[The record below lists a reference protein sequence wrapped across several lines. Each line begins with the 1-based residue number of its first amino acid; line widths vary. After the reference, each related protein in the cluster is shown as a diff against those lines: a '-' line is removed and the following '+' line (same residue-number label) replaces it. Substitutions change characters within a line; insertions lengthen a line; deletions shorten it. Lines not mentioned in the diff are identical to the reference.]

1 MNAKTANKIASATI
15 YTLVGI
21 VVIILIGILGNI
33 LVSGVPHLSWHFL
46 TSEASSFQAGGGVR
60 DQLWNSLYL
69 LIITLVISIPVAIG
83 AAIYLSEYAADNWFT
98 ALIKTTIEILSSLPS
113 IVVGLFGYLLFVVEF
128 HFGFSILAG
137 ALALTFFNLPT
148 LTSNI
153 QQALEGVPQSQ
164 RDAGL
169 ALGLS
174 NWKTIRG
181 IVLPAAL
188 PGILT
193 GVILSA
199 GRIFGEAAALI
210 YTAGQSGSIISFT
223 NWNPF
228 SPTSFLNVMRPAET
242 LAVHIW
248 RVNTE
253 GIIPDANMV
262 SAATGALLIIVVI
275 LFNLGARILGNHLYS
290 KMTAAK
296 G

>member
-1 MNAKTANKIASATI
+1 MKAKTTNKIATAVI
-15 YTLVGI
+15 YTLVGV
-21 VVIILIGILGNI
+21 VVIILVGILGNI

-46 TSEASSFQAGGGVR
+46 TLEASSFQAGGGVR

-83 AAIYLSEYAADNWFT
+83 AAIYLSEYASDNWFT

-296 G
+296 S

>member
-1 MNAKTANKIASATI
+1 MNAKTANKIATATI

-83 AAIYLSEYAADNWFT
+83 AAIYLSEYAADNWLT
-98 ALIKTTIEILSSLPS
+98 GLIKTTIEILSSLPS
-113 IVVGLFGYLLFVVEF
+113 IVVGLFGYLLFVVQF

-153 QQALEGVPQSQ
+153 QQALEGVPQTQ

-193 GVILSA
+193 GIILSA

-228 SPTSFLNVMRPAET
+228 SSTSFLNVMRPAET

-275 LFNLGARILGNHLYS
+275 LFNFGARVLGNHLYS

>member
-1 MNAKTANKIASATI
+1 M
-15 YTLVGI
+15 
-21 VVIILIGILGNI
+21 
-33 LVSGVPHLSWHFL
+33 
-46 TSEASSFQAGGGVR
+46 
-60 DQLWNSLYL
+60 
-69 LIITLVISIPVAIG
+69 
-83 AAIYLSEYAADNWFT
+83 
-98 ALIKTTIEILSSLPS
+98 IKTTIEILSSLPS
-113 IVVGLFGYLLFVVEF
+113 IVVGLFGYLLFVVQF

-275 LFNLGARILGNHLYS
+275 LFNFGARVLGNHLYS

>member
-1 MNAKTANKIASATI
+1 MNAKTANKIATATI

-69 LIITLVISIPVAIG
+69 LIITLIISIPVAIG
-83 AAIYLSEYAADNWFT
+83 AAIYLSEYAADNWLT
-98 ALIKTTIEILSSLPS
+98 SLIKTTIEILSSLPS
-113 IVVGLFGYLLFVVEF
+113 IVVGLFGYLLFVVQF

-153 QQALEGVPQSQ
+153 QQALEGVPQTQ

>member
-1 MNAKTANKIASATI
+1 MNAKTANKIATATI

-83 AAIYLSEYAADNWFT
+83 AAIYLSEYAADNWLT
-98 ALIKTTIEILSSLPS
+98 GLIKTTIEILSSLPS
-113 IVVGLFGYLLFVVEF
+113 IVVGLFGYLLFVVQF

-153 QQALEGVPQSQ
+153 QQALEGVPQTQ

-193 GVILSA
+193 GIILSA

-228 SPTSFLNVMRPAET
+228 SSTSFLNVMRPAET

-253 GIIPDANMV
+253 GIIPDANVV

-275 LFNLGARILGNHLYS
+275 LFNFGARLLGNHLYS

>member
-1 MNAKTANKIASATI
+1 MNAKTTNKIATAVI
-15 YTLVGI
+15 YTLVGV
-21 VVIILIGILGNI
+21 VVIILVGILGNI

-83 AAIYLSEYAADNWFT
+83 AAIYLSEYASDNWFT

-275 LFNLGARILGNHLYS
+275 LFNLGARILGNHLYN

-296 G
+296 S

>member
-1 MNAKTANKIASATI
+1 MNAKTANKIATATI

-69 LIITLVISIPVAIG
+69 LIITLIISIPVATG
-83 AAIYLSEYAADNWFT
+83 AAIYLSEYAADNWLT
-98 ALIKTTIEILSSLPS
+98 GLIKTTIEILSSLPS
-113 IVVGLFGYLLFVVEF
+113 IVVGLFGYLLFVVQF

>member
-1 MNAKTANKIASATI
+1 MNAKLRDKIATAVI
-15 YTLVGI
+15 YSLVSI
-21 VVIILIGILGNI
+21 VVIILAVIVGNI
-33 LVSGVPHLSWHFL
+33 LITGIPHLSWHFL
-46 TSEASSFQAGGGVR
+46 TSPASSFEAGGGVC
-60 DQLWNSLYL
+60 DQLFNSLYL
-69 LIITLVISIPVAIG
+69 LILTTIISLPIALG
-83 AAIYLSEYAADNWFT
+83 AAIYLSEYAKDNWVT
-98 ALIKTTIEILSSLPS
+98 SLIRSTIEVLTSLPS
-113 IVVGLFGYLLFVVEF
+113 IVVGLFGYLLFVVNF
-128 HFGFSILAG
+128 GFGFSIISG
-137 ALALTFFNLPT
+137 ALALTFFNLPI

-153 QQALEGVPQSQ
+153 EEAIKAVPQAQ

-193 GVILSA
+193 GIILSA

-210 YTAGQSGSIISFT
+210 YTAGQSGSTVDYT

-248 RVNTE
+248 KVNSE
-253 GIIPDANMV
+253 GIIPDATQV
-262 SAATGALLIIVVI
+262 SAATSALLVLVVI
-275 LFNLGARILGNHLYS
+275 IFNLGARYLGNKLYQ
-290 KMTAAK
+290 KLTAQK
-296 G
+296 

>member
-1 MNAKTANKIASATI
+1 MNAKTTNKIATAVI
-15 YTLVGI
+15 YTLVGV
-21 VVIILIGILGNI
+21 VVIILVGILGNI

-46 TSEASSFQAGGGVR
+46 TLEASSFQAGGGVR

-83 AAIYLSEYAADNWFT
+83 AAIYLSEYASDNWFT

-296 G
+296 S

>member
-83 AAIYLSEYAADNWFT
+83 AAIYLSEYAADNWLT
-98 ALIKTTIEILSSLPS
+98 GLIKTTIEILSSLPS
-113 IVVGLFGYLLFVVEF
+113 IVVGLFGYLLFVVQF

-275 LFNLGARILGNHLYS
+275 LFNFGARVLGNHLYS